1 MIKKSERELLAE
13 AAQRLEGKFPQLPG
27 GLITTAV
34 DDAHTHF
41 EQSTVRDFILLL
53 VERRAYNKLGG
64 PSLRWQADFTRLDLH
79 LTSTS
84 IRYASK
90 PVSAHNA

>member
-1 MIKKSERELLAE
+1 MTGVKFCLNIISMIKKSERELLAE

-53 VERRAYNKLGG
+53 VERRAYNELA
-64 PSLRWQADFTRLDLH
+64 LLAADPAFEL
-79 LTSTS
+79 
-84 IRYASK
+84 A
-90 PVSAHNA
+90 PA